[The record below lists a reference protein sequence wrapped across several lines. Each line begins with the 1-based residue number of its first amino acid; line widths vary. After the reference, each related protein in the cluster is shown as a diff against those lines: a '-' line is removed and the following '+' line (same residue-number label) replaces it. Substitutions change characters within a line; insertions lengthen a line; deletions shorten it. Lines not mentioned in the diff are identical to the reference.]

1 MAKKRKE
8 EFDPERAAKMPAS
21 EIAEY
26 MTPREI
32 LFVKEYLKTLNGTQ
46 AAIQAGYKPGKD
58 NASAAVQASRLLRDP
73 RIRAYRDALL
83 REGVEDMALTSN
95 NVLLQLMEIYQRC
108 MAAVPV
114 MIWDSG
120 KKEWV
125 ESGVWKFDA
134 KGATRALE
142 QIAKILGMEA
152 PQKVNLNGGGLEALL
167 EKCAE
172 GGRSY

>member
-8 EFDPERAAKMPAS
+8 EFDPERAARLPAS

-32 LFVKEYLKTLNGTQ
+32 LFVKEHLKTLNGTQ
-46 AAIQAGYKPGKD
+46 AAIQAKYKAGEN

-83 REGVEDMALTSN
+83 RESVEDMALTSD
-95 NVLLQLMEIYQRC
+95 NVLLRLTEIYQRC

-114 MIWDSG
+114 MMWDEQ
-120 KKEWV
+120 KREWV

-134 KGATRALE
+134 KGATKALE
-142 QIAKILGMEA
+142 QIAKIMGMEA
-152 PQKVNLNGGGLEALL
+152 PQKVNVNGGLEAFLREL
-167 EKCAE
+167 G
-172 GGRSY
+172 GGRKY

>member
-8 EFDPERAAKMPAS
+8 EFDTERAAELTSA

-46 AAIQAGYKPGKD
+46 AAIQAKYKAGEN

-114 MIWDSG
+114 MKWDEQER
-120 KKEWV
+120 KWV

-142 QIAKILGMEA
+142 QIAKIMGMEA
-152 PQKVNLNGGGLEALL
+152 PKKVNLNGGWIEALL
-167 EKCAE
+167 EKYAG
-172 GGRSY
+172 GGRYY

>member
-8 EFDPERAAKMPAS
+8 EFDPERAAKLPAS
-21 EIAEY
+21 DIAEY
-26 MTPREI
+26 MTLREI

-46 AAIQAGYKPGKD
+46 AAIQAKYKAGEN

-83 REGVEDMALTSN
+83 RESVEDMALTSD
-95 NVLLQLMEIYQRC
+95 NVLLRLMEIYQRC

-114 MIWDSG
+114 MTWDEQ
-120 KKEWV
+120 KREWV

-134 KGATRALE
+134 KGATKALE
-142 QIAKILGMEA
+142 QIAKIMGMEA
-152 PQKVNLNGGGLEALL
+152 PQKVNVNGGLEAFLREL
-167 EKCAE
+167 G
-172 GGRSY
+172 GGRKY